1 MKEIYE
7 NSAYLQNGTPEEHI
21 DTCLVSLTIM
31 SYVLPKKPQIS
42 NEFVKTID
50 AVTQVILDRDSHL
63 LECRL
68 SLFLG
73 YYIDILYR
81 NDDSTFLR
89 VLQLLVTSMDSSK
102 KALAHQSLDTLNTI
116 ISDKDLI
123 P

>member
-1 MKEIYE
+1 M
-7 NSAYLQNGTPEEHI
+7 
-21 DTCLVSLTIM
+21 
-31 SYVLPKKPQIS
+31 
-42 NEFVKTID
+42 KTID
-50 AVTQVILDRDSHL
+50 AVTQTILDRDSHL

-81 NDDSTFLR
+81 NDDGTFLR
-89 VLQLLVTSMDSSK
+89 VLQLLVTSMDSNK

>member
-7 NSAYLQNGTPEEHI
+7 NSAYLQHGTPEEHI

-50 AVTQVILDRDSHL
+50 AVTQTILDRDSHL

-81 NDDSTFLR
+81 NDDGTFLR
-89 VLQLLVTSMDSSK
+89 VLQLLVTSMDSNK